1 LLLIP
6 LLLLAP
12 LLTAGCANDN
22 KSPGVATANGGAT
35 PTASAEASESPG
47 DGLKFAQCMRDNG
60 LTWFKDPDPD
70 EKGFSIHIPR
80 GTDKAKVDKAMEAC
94 RKYMPNGGEPPK
106 LDPATVAK
114 LREFAKCMR
123 ENGVPDFPDP
133 KADGGLEIKAEPGSG
148 LNPESAAWKKADK
161 ACDQYRPDRPD
172 GGAQNHVEKG

>member
-1 LLLIP
+1 MRRPLLLIP
-6 LLLLAP
+6 LLLLA
-12 LLTAGCANDN
+12 GCAGNN

-35 PTASAEASESPG
+35 PTASTAASESPG
-47 DGLKFAQCMRDNG
+47 DGVKFAQCMRDNG

-80 GTDKAKVDKAMEAC
+80 GTDKAKVDKAMQAC

-106 LDPATVAK
+106 LDAATVAK

-123 ENGVPDFPDP
+123 ANGVPEFPDP

-148 LNPESAAWKKADK
+148 LDPDSPAWKKADQ
-161 ACDQYRPDRPD
+161 ACAQYRPEGP
-172 GGAQNHVEKG
+172 GGGEQKHQENG

>member
-1 LLLIP
+1 MRRPLLLIP
-6 LLLLAP
+6 LLLLA
-12 LLTAGCANDN
+12 GCAGNN

-60 LTWFKDPDPD
+60 LTWFKDPDPN
-70 EKGFSIHIPR
+70 EKGFSINIPR

-106 LDPATVAK
+106 PDPATTAK

-123 ENGVPDFPDP
+123 ANGVPEFPDP
-133 KADGGLEIKAEPGSG
+133 KADGGLEIKAGPGSG
-148 LNPESAAWKKADK
+148 LDPESAAWKKAEK
-161 ACDQYRPDRPD
+161 ACDQYRPDGPD
-172 GGAQNHVEKG
+172 GGKQKHVENG